1 MELVLATRNPDKIR
15 EIEKILRELNIS
27 ILTFKDFPDFPSIE
41 ETGKSLRENA
51 LLKARTLAKFTG
63 KLSLADDSGL
73 EVQFLKGAPGIY
85 SSRFAG
91 ENASYE
97 DNTRKLLSALKG
109 VPYDKRDAVFRCVI
123 ALVTPEGKEMTV
135 EGICR
140 GKITISPKGEGGFGY
155 DPVFQP
161 EGLNRTFAEIPLEDK
176 NRLSHRAR
184 ALFKVK
190 EVLWELSRIE
200 RKFMV
205 GITGNMGCGK
215 STVAGFFEKWG
226 FKVLRADDIG
236 HKVLE
241 REDVK
246 KKVIAIFGDD
256 ILDSKGKILRKK
268 LRSKVVIDKHKL
280 FRLNTLLH
288 PLIKKELW
296 SELENY
302 SDRII
307 FVEAAL
313 VFEAGWDFFMDRV
326 ITVYS
331 PKDKQIE
338 RLKRNTDLSIEEI
351 NSLLEAQF
359 SQEEKIRRADFVIPN
374 ERDLKELEINTR
386 RVLDEI
392 LEETKGGYKG

>member
-1 MELVLATRNPDKIR
+1 
-15 EIEKILRELNIS
+15 
-27 ILTFKDFPDFPSIE
+27 
-41 ETGKSLRENA
+41 
-51 LLKARTLAKFTG
+51 
-63 KLSLADDSGL
+63 
-73 EVQFLKGAPGIY
+73 
-85 SSRFAG
+85 
-91 ENASYE
+91 
-97 DNTRKLLSALKG
+97 
-109 VPYDKRDAVFRCVI
+109 
-123 ALVTPEGKEMTV
+123 
-135 EGICR
+135 
-140 GKITISPKGEGGFGY
+140 
-155 DPVFQP
+155 
-161 EGLNRTFAEIPLEDK
+161 
-176 NRLSHRAR
+176 
-184 ALFKVK
+184 
-190 EVLWELSRIE
+190 
-200 RKFMV
+200 
-205 GITGNMGCGK
+205 
-215 STVAGFFEKWG
+215 G

-268 LRSKVVIDKHKL
+268 LRSKVVIEKDKL
-280 FRLNTLLH
+280 FMLNTLLH

-302 SDRII
+302 SDRVI

-313 VFEAGWDFFMDRV
+313 IFEAGWDFFMDRV

-331 PKDKQIE
+331 PRNKQIE

-351 NSLLEAQF
+351 NSLLGAQL